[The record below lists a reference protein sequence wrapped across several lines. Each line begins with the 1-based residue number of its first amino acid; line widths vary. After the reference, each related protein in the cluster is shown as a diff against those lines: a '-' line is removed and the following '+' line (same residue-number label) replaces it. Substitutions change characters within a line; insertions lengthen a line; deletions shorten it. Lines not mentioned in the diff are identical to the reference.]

1 MKDICSNED
10 YRKGHVGVKCHDNIL
25 YLFIIGASL
34 VMFLCTILKIKI
46 PTRKSALQI
55 PGLYTYLTQLNKV
68 WNGGHFIHST
78 VAA

>member
-10 YRKGHVGVKCHDNIL
+10 YRKGHVGVKCHD
-25 YLFIIGASL
+25 YFFIHIFYHRCIFIC
-34 VMFLCTILKIKI
+34 VLCTILKNK
-46 PTRKSALQI
+46 KFQQALQI
-55 PGLYTYLTQLNKV
+55 PGLYTNLTQLNKV